1 MPHLT
6 EFLRR
11 ACAVLD
17 HRSVIFMTEFF
28 VSEKWYYFIIAAAV
42 CYLVGCFNFAVI
54 ISQFKNRDIRRVG
67 SGNPGTMNMMRTFGL
82 KVGIINFFC
91 DALKGG
97 LPVLA
102 VYFVFRG
109 SVFAGTDVV
118 VADFMRYFCGLFVVI
133 GHIFPVTMKFK
144 GDKGIASTL
153 GLFWVA
159 LACERWWYV
168 FIGLGVCL
176 LVFAYI
182 AVSEWGSMGSLLGVS
197 AFSIWQ
203 CVEFFFE
210 YYSVL
215 LNGWV
220 IACFML
226 ILVINLFTWIAHHKN
241 LYKLLGGE
249 EHRTSIK
256 RMISK
261 KLKRG

>member
-1 MPHLT
+1 MNGKIMID
-6 EFLRR
+6 FY
-11 ACAVLD
+11 
-17 HRSVIFMTEFF
+17 

-54 ISQFKNRDIRRVG
+54 ISQFKNRDIRGEG

-102 VYFVFRG
+102 VYFIFRG
-109 SVFAGTDVV
+109 SVFAGTNVC

-133 GHIFPVTMKFK
+133 GHIFPITMKFK
-144 GDKGIASTL
+144 GGKGIASTL

-159 LACERWWYV
+159 LACEEWWYV
-168 FIGLGVCL
+168 FIGFGVL
-176 LVFAYI
+176 VLVFLYI

-203 CVEFFFE
+203 GITFFNE
-210 YYSVL
+210 YNAEL
-215 LNGWV
+215 TNGWV
-220 IACFML
+220 IACFAL
-226 ILVINLFTWIAHHKN
+226 LLAINLFTWIAHHKN

-261 KLKRG
+261 NLKKNSAQ

>member
-1 MPHLT
+1 MVD
-6 EFLRR
+6 FY
-11 ACAVLD
+11 
-17 HRSVIFMTEFF
+17 I
-28 VSEKWYYFIIAAAV
+28 SEKWYYFIIAAAA

-54 ISQFKNRDIRRVG
+54 ISQFKNRDIRDVG

-102 VYFVFRG
+102 VYFIFRN

-118 VADFMRYFCGLFVVI
+118 VADVMRYFCGLFVVI

-144 GDKGIASTL
+144 GGKGIASTL
-153 GLFWVA
+153 GLFWVS
-159 LACERWWYV
+159 LSCECWWYV

-176 LVFAYI
+176 IVFAYI

-203 CVEFFFE
+203 AALFFSRYVHE
-210 YYSVL
+210 L
-215 LNGWV
+215 KNGWV
-220 IACFML
+220 IFCFML
-226 ILVINLFTWIAHHKN
+226 LLAINLFRWIAHHKN

-256 RMISK
+256 RMINK
-261 KLKRG
+261 KLKKQ

>member
-1 MPHLT
+1 
-6 EFLRR
+6 
-11 ACAVLD
+11 
-17 HRSVIFMTEFF
+17 MTEFI

-54 ISQFKNRDIRRVG
+54 ISQFKNRDIRGVG

-82 KVGIINFFC
+82 KIGIINFFC

-102 VYFVFRG
+102 VYFVFRN
-109 SVFAGTDVV
+109 SVFAGTAVN
-118 VADFMRYFCGLFVVI
+118 VADVMRYWCGLFVVI

-144 GDKGIASTL
+144 GGKGIASTL

-159 LACERWWYV
+159 LSCEQWWYV
-168 FIGLGVCL
+168 FIGLGVCI
-176 LVFAYI
+176 LVFIYI
-182 AVSEWGSMGSLLGVS
+182 AISEWGSMGSLLGVS

-203 CVEFFFE
+203 ALEFYFE
-210 YYSVL
+210 YSGML
-215 LNGWV
+215 ANGWV
-220 IACFML
+220 VLCFML
-226 ILVINLFTWIAHHKN
+226 LLAINLFTWIAHHKN

-256 RMISK
+256 RMINK
-261 KLKRG
+261 KLKKKDPPASGQSA

>member
-1 MPHLT
+1 MVD
-6 EFLRR
+6 FY
-11 ACAVLD
+11 
-17 HRSVIFMTEFF
+17 I
-28 VSEKWYYFIIAAAV
+28 SEKWYYFIIAAAA

-54 ISQFKNRDIRRVG
+54 ISQFKNRDIRDVG

-102 VYFVFRG
+102 VYFIFRN

-118 VADFMRYFCGLFVVI
+118 VADVMRYFCGLFVVI

-144 GDKGIASTL
+144 GGKRIASTL

-159 LACERWWYV
+159 LSCECWWYV

-176 LVFAYI
+176 IVFAYI

-203 CVEFFFE
+203 AALFFSRYVHE
-210 YYSVL
+210 L
-215 LNGWV
+215 KNGWV
-220 IACFML
+220 IFCFML
-226 ILVINLFTWIAHHKN
+226 LLAINLFTWIAHHKN

-256 RMISK
+256 RMINK
-261 KLKRG
+261 KLKKQ

>member
-1 MPHLT
+1 MLQLQ
-6 EFLRR
+6 F
-11 ACAVLD
+11 
-17 HRSVIFMTEFF
+17 SQIWYWF
-28 VSEKWYYFIIAAAV
+28 VVMAAAS
-42 CYLVGCFNFAVI
+42 YLIGCFNFALL
-54 ISQFKNRDIRRVG
+54 ISKIKHKDVRKMG
-67 SGNPGTMNMMRTFGL
+67 SGNPGTMNMSRQFGL
-82 KVGIINFFC
+82 KIG
-91 DALKGG
+91 ALTLLLDMVKGG
-97 LPVLA
+97 LPVLIA
-102 VYFVFRG
+102 HLIFRG
-109 SVFAGTDVV
+109 YVFAGTDVA
-118 VADFMRYFCGLFVVI
+118 VADLARYVCGVSVI
-133 GHIFPVTMKFK
+133 VGHIYPVTMKFK
-144 GDKGIASTL
+144 GGKGIASTL

>member
-1 MPHLT
+1 MVD
-6 EFLRR
+6 FY
-11 ACAVLD
+11 
-17 HRSVIFMTEFF
+17 I
-28 VSEKWYYFIIAAAV
+28 SEKWYYFIIAAAA

-54 ISQFKNRDIRRVG
+54 ISQFKNRDIRDVG

-97 LPVLA
+97 LPVLV
-102 VYFVFRG
+102 VYFIFRN

-118 VADFMRYFCGLFVVI
+118 VADVMRYFCGLFVVI

-144 GDKGIASTL
+144 GGKGIASTL
-153 GLFWVA
+153 GLFWVS
-159 LACERWWYV
+159 LSCECWWYV

-176 LVFAYI
+176 IVFAYI

-203 CVEFFFE
+203 AALFFSRYVHE
-210 YYSVL
+210 L
-215 LNGWV
+215 KNGWV
-220 IACFML
+220 IFCFML
-226 ILVINLFTWIAHHKN
+226 LLAINLFTWIAHHKN

-256 RMISK
+256 RMIK
-261 KLKRG
+261 KKRKKQ

>member
-1 MPHLT
+1 MVD
-6 EFLRR
+6 FY
-11 ACAVLD
+11 
-17 HRSVIFMTEFF
+17 I
-28 VSEKWYYFIIAAAV
+28 SEKWYYFIIAAAA
-42 CYLVGCFNFAVI
+42 CYLVGCFNVAVI
-54 ISQFKNRDIRRVG
+54 NSQFKNRDIRDVG

-102 VYFVFRG
+102 VYFIFRN

-118 VADFMRYFCGLFVVI
+118 VADVMRYFCGLFVVI

-144 GDKGIASTL
+144 GGKGIASTL

-159 LACERWWYV
+159 LSCECWWYV

-176 LVFAYI
+176 IVFAYI

-203 CVEFFFE
+203 AALFFSRYVHE
-210 YYSVL
+210 L
-215 LNGWV
+215 KNGWV
-220 IACFML
+220 IFCFML
-226 ILVINLFTWIAHHKN
+226 LLAINLFTWIAHHKN

-256 RMISK
+256 RMINK
-261 KLKRG
+261 KLKKQ

>member
-1 MPHLT
+1 MVD
-6 EFLRR
+6 FY
-11 ACAVLD
+11 
-17 HRSVIFMTEFF
+17 I
-28 VSEKWYYFIIAAAV
+28 SEKWYYFIIAAAA

-54 ISQFKNRDIRRVG
+54 ISQFKNRDIRDVG

-102 VYFVFRG
+102 VYFIFRN

-118 VADFMRYFCGLFVVI
+118 VADVMRYFCGLFVVI

-144 GDKGIASTL
+144 GGKGIASTL

-159 LACERWWYV
+159 LSCECWWYV

-176 LVFAYI
+176 IVFAYI
-182 AVSEWGSMGSLLGVS
+182 AVSECGSMGSLLGVS

-203 CVEFFFE
+203 AALFFSRYVHE
-210 YYSVL
+210 L
-215 LNGWV
+215 KNGWV
-220 IACFML
+220 IFCFML
-226 ILVINLFTWIAHHKN
+226 LLAINLFTWIAHHKN

-256 RMISK
+256 RMINK
-261 KLKRG
+261 KLKKQ

>member
-1 MPHLT
+1 MVD
-6 EFLRR
+6 FY
-11 ACAVLD
+11 
-17 HRSVIFMTEFF
+17 I
-28 VSEKWYYFIIAAAV
+28 SEKWYYFIIAAAA

-54 ISQFKNRDIRRVG
+54 ISQFKNRDIRDVG

-102 VYFVFRG
+102 VYFIFRN

-118 VADFMRYFCGLFVVI
+118 VADVMRYFCGLFVVI

-144 GDKGIASTL
+144 GGKGIASTL

-159 LACERWWYV
+159 LSCECWWYV

-176 LVFAYI
+176 IVFAYI

-203 CVEFFFE
+203 AALFFSRYVHE
-210 YYSVL
+210 L
-215 LNGWV
+215 KNGWV
-220 IACFML
+220 IFCFML
-226 ILVINLFTWIAHHKN
+226 LLAINLFTWIAHHKN

-256 RMISK
+256 RMINT
-261 KLKRG
+261 KLKQQ

>member
-1 MPHLT
+1 MVD
-6 EFLRR
+6 FY
-11 ACAVLD
+11 
-17 HRSVIFMTEFF
+17 I
-28 VSEKWYYFIIAAAV
+28 SEKWYYFIIAAAA

-54 ISQFKNRDIRRVG
+54 ISQFKNRDIRDVG

-102 VYFVFRG
+102 VYFIFRN

-118 VADFMRYFCGLFVVI
+118 VADVMRYFCGLFVVI

-144 GDKGIASTL
+144 GGKGIASTL

-159 LACERWWYV
+159 LSCECWWYV

-176 LVFAYI
+176 IVFAYI

-203 CVEFFFE
+203 AALFFSRCVHE
-210 YYSVL
+210 L
-215 LNGWV
+215 KNGWV
-220 IACFML
+220 IFCFML
-226 ILVINLFTWIAHHKN
+226 LLAINLFTWIAHHKN

-256 RMISK
+256 RMINK
-261 KLKRG
+261 KLKKQ